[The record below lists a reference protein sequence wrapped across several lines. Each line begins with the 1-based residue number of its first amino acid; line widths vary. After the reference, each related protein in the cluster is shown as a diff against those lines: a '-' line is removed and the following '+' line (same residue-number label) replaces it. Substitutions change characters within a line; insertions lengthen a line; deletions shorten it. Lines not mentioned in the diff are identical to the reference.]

1 MVKDRRAF
9 QRIDGI
15 VNVRYGVKD
24 RDKEKIETL
33 PRDIGG
39 GGLGLCITEELQRGT
54 ILDLEITLPD
64 NPEKTILGAGE
75 VKWSKEFG
83 AIDLKRSI
91 NLYETGIRFININSI
106 AIGRVYAYSRQ
117 KKADNPAKL

>member
-1 MVKDRRAF
+1 MVEDRRIF

-15 VNVRYGVKD
+15 VNVCYGVKD

-33 PRDIGG
+33 PRNIGG
-39 GGLGLCITEELQRGT
+39 GGLGLCITEQLQRGT
-54 ILDLEITLPD
+54 ILDLEITVPD

-75 VKWSKEFG
+75 VRWSKEFG
-83 AIDLKRSI
+83 TIDPKRSI
-91 NLYETGIRFININSI
+91 NLYETGIRFTNINSI

-117 KKADNPAKL
+117 TKAGKSTQL

>member
-1 MVKDRRAF
+1 MVEDRRTF

-33 PRDIGG
+33 PRNIGG
-39 GGLGLCITEELQRGT
+39 GGLGLCITEQLQRGT
-54 ILDLEITLPD
+54 ILDLEITVPD

-75 VKWSKEFG
+75 VLWSKEFG

-91 NLYETGIRFININSI
+91 NLYETGIKFVNINSI

-117 KKADNPAKL
+117 IKPDKSTQL